1 MMYKIPIYNDE
12 GKIEPLQIEAE
23 DIFEAMAIVRNQNIN
38 FVDDFISVCW
48 YNEGNID

>member
-1 MMYKIPIYNDE
+1 MKYQIPIYNNE

-23 DIFEAMAIVRNQNIN
+23 DIFEAMAIVRNQNIP

-48 YNEGNID
+48 YNGNNID